1 LATTSQ
7 FATNPNPISPPEQA
21 RQFLPLLAG
30 ARVTPWRC
38 RCGCPSF
45 NFFIPGHPLPSDGFA
60 FLESDKGGADPLI
73 SHPNNLN
80 RTFNVGFC

>member
-1 LATTSQ
+1 MAFSLFIGIPTAFVLRTRS
-7 FATNPNPISPPEQA
+7 
-21 RQFLPLLAG
+21 RAG

-45 NFFIPGHPLPSDGFA
+45 NFFIPGHPLPYDGFS

-80 RTFNVGFC
+80 RTFNLGFC